1 MRLAGLLRT
10 VAIVV
15 GGDTGVGVGVMFARR
30 EGGGDRESAGAQ
42 CEEDECLEVHFD
54 VLDEVDVGRILEGG
68 KIFEMVVDERS

>member
-1 MRLAGLLRT
+1 
-10 VAIVV
+10 
-15 GGDTGVGVGVMFARR
+15 MFARR